1 MEPLEEKLK
10 KIAADMSKGSSVT
23 SSNTD
28 PADRTRQFL
37 GDPNCPIC
45 GGVGFVRRD
54 LPVDHPDFGKTT
66 VCTCRQSQIAQT
78 ERQRLYRLSNL
89 DAFQKMTF
97 ETFKVQGRLGLGEA
111 QLRSLQFAFNQ
122 AQQFARSPLG
132 WLLLMGG
139 YGSGKTH
146 LAAAIANQM
155 IEMGG
160 STMFVTVPDLLD
172 WLRFSFEG
180 GDSSLEQRLEEIRN
194 VRLLVLDDLGTQN
207 ATPWAEEKLYQI
219 INHRYVNRLPMV
231 ITTNLSL
238 NEIDGRIASR
248 LQDPD
253 LVTLLEIHAPDYRS
267 PMSDEGRSIISS
279 LALLSDRTFGSFS
292 LREYE
297 KLPQEEQQSL
307 QKAFGATTAYA
318 EDPQGWL
325 VLMGGYGAGKTH
337 LAASIGNY
345 RKAMGEDPIFVVVPD
360 LLDHLRAT
368 FSPSSN
374 TSYDR
379 RFEEVRSAPLLIL
392 DDLGTQSATPWAREK
407 LYQLLNYRYNAKLPT
422 VITTAQRLDEIDPR
436 VRSRM
441 LDKRLCTIYAITT
454 PPYLAGASS
463 PARRKTSTR
472 RSGD

>member
-1 MEPLEEKLK
+1 M
-10 KIAADMSKGSSVT
+10 T
-23 SSNTD
+23 SSSTE

-54 LPVDHPDFGKTT
+54 LPVDHPDFGKSA

-89 DAFQKMTF
+89 DAFQNMTF

-122 AQQFARSPLG
+122 AQQFARSPQG

-146 LAAAIANQM
+146 LAAAIANQVV
-155 IEMGG
+155 EMGG
-160 STMFVTVPDLLD
+160 PTMFVTVPDLLD

-180 GDSSLEQRLEEIRN
+180 GDSSLEQRLDDIRN

-207 ATPWAEEKLYQI
+207 ATPWAGEKLFVI
-219 INHRYVNRLPMV
+219 LNHRYVNRMPTV
-231 ITTNLSL
+231 ITTNLSMK
-238 NEIDGRIASR
+238 EIDERISSR
-248 LQDPD
+248 LGDPD
-253 LVTLLEIHAPDYRS
+253 LVSRLEITAPDYRLPVS
-267 PMSDEGRSIISS
+267 DDSRSVMSSLSLMSDQ
-279 LALLSDRTFGSFS
+279 TFGSFS
-292 LREYE
+292 SRDHERLS
-297 KLPQEEQQSL
+297 QEEQQSL
-307 QKAFGATTAYA
+307 NRAFSAAKDYA
-318 EDPQGWL
+318 EDPKGWL
-325 VLMGGYGAGKTH
+325 VLSGDYGVGKTH

-345 RKAMGEDPIFVVVPD
+345 RKGLGEDPIFVVVPD

-368 FSPSSN
+368 FSPTSL

-379 RFEEVRSAPLLIL
+379 RFEEVRWAPLLIL

-436 VRSRM
+436 MRSRM
-441 LDKRLCTIYAITT
+441 LDKRLCTIHGITA
-454 PPYLAGASS
+454 PPYLAGAIS
-463 PARRKTSTR
+463 PARRKPSAR
-472 RSGD
+472 RSGG